1 LPLDFRCERSGS
13 PITAKLTHSSP
24 AEVTNRSEFSELAA
38 VEVPRSP
45 RHRAGDPNMARTT
58 AKTNKP
64 ATDKP
69 KKSAAKTAVKR
80 RTPKRPASRNE
91 VQPPVE
97 PVLADRTRTE
107 PTQPISGKLGAIA
120 HAIAQPT
127 GATMAELAALTVW
140 QPHTIRAAISRLR
153 QRGIDARITD
163 VDDRKAYRIAKRG
176 A

>member
-1 LPLDFRCERSGS
+1 
-13 PITAKLTHSSP
+13 
-24 AEVTNRSEFSELAA
+24 
-38 VEVPRSP
+38 
-45 RHRAGDPNMARTT
+45 MARTT

-69 KKSAAKTAVKR
+69 KKSPTKAAGKR
-80 RTPKRPASRNE
+80 RTPKRPASQDA
-91 VQPPVE
+91 VQPQVE
-97 PVLADRTRTE
+97 TVLADRTRTE
-107 PTQPISGKLGAIA
+107 ATQPISGKLGAIA

-163 VDDRKAYRIAKRG
+163 VDDRKAYRIAERG